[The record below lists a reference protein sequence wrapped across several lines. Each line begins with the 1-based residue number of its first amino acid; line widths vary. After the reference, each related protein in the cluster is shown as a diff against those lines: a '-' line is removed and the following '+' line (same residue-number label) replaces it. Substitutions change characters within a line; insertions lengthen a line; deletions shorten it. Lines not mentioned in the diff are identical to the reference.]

1 MISKLKKEN
10 QNNILLKH
18 SESHKRFQNNKLG
31 MKLDTDKKGKISLTK
46 ENINVNQFIDEL
58 HKQVND
64 LNKDLNDI
72 KNDMKL
78 PQSKNGNIIKGM
90 NKNKFKNYENN
101 NYYKNSND
109 INFWSTEEVEKNNL
123 SANKN
128 RIYTTMS
135 EEMQPNFKESNNYNY
150 NYNYNISKNVK
161 RNLYDKE
168 DFEKMKGSDIDVS
181 HKLESFNNNSNEE
194 TNNNLVF

>member
-31 MKLDTDKKGKISLTK
+31 MKLGMNKKGKISFTK
-46 ENINVNQFIDEL
+46 DNLSVNQFIDEL

-78 PQSKNGNIIKGM
+78 PQSKNGNIIKDMDNKM
-90 NKNKFKNYENN
+90 NKNKYNNYENN

-123 SANKN
+123 TTNKN
-128 RIYTTMS
+128 RIFTTVS
-135 EEMQPNFKESNNYNY
+135 EEMQTNFKESNNYN
-150 NYNYNISKNVK
+150 NNKNVK

-181 HKLESFNNNSNEE
+181 HKLESFNNSNEE